1 MKVRNEYKESEGAD
15 IKRRFNGSSVFV
27 GTEIATTVA
36 TQKCSQR
43 FVRGCRQLVYNVGT
57 LYPHS

>member
-27 GTEIATTVA
+27 GTEIAS
-36 TQKCSQR
+36 TQK
-43 FVRGCRQLVYNVGT
+43 
-57 LYPHS
+57 PHSTYRCRESTFPPNTEWKN